1 MAHSG
6 LDHRRAREGQV
17 AIALAAVAWSTAGL
31 AQRQLD
37 ATPVTQVAGRAGFA
51 AVALFALVLA
61 TERRRTLR
69 AFAAMGRWGL
79 AMTVF
84 LGLSSGVFLLSL
96 SYTTVANVLF
106 MQAAVRSST

>member
-1 MAHSG
+1 MASTRSG

-61 TERRRTLR
+61 GDRILQLPAGSYDARSDQPRE
-69 AFAAMGRWGL
+69 
-79 AMTVF
+79 VKQ
-84 LGLSSGVFLLSL
+84 GLSTGG
-96 SYTTVANVLF
+96 
-106 MQAAVRSST
+106 